1 MILRSSE
8 VYVKGEV
15 DEDDAFAEFPET
27 VRRFARFVYSAFS
40 NS

>member
-1 MILRSSE
+1 MILRSSK

-15 DEDDAFAEFPET
+15 DDAAFAEFQKAA
-27 VRRFARFVYSAFS
+27 RRFARFVYSAFS

>member
-1 MILRSSE
+1 MILRSSK
-8 VYVKGEV
+8 VNVKGEV
-15 DEDDAFAEFPET
+15 DDDDAFAECPKT

>member
-15 DEDDAFAEFPET
+15 DEDDASAELTEA
-27 VRRFARFVYSAFS
+27 VRRFARFAYSAFS